1 MTRAQALQEFLQQFF
16 LERGVVLPEDWQAF
30 NFIAAGVLDSF
41 EILSMIVSLET
52 HFALTIPST
61 LLTNAD
67 NARLGTFVA
76 ALLELA

>member
-1 MTRAQALQEFLQQFF
+1 MITALALQEFLQQFF

-67 NARLGTFVA
+67 NARLGAFVD